1 MTVKCTCKDSSLL
14 FVFVMCQESWSVEEL
29 QSVSDVVR
37 ECSLCWLIVVWHS
50 LNRDRLVLGRGLR
63 AGPQRLCVILFESSV
78 QYSDPAVPY
87 MMTEC
92 LI

>member
-37 ECSLCWLIVVWHS
+37 EYSLCWLIVVRHS
-50 LNRDRLVLGRGLR
+50 LNRGGLVFGRELR
-63 AGPQRLCVILFESSV
+63 TRPQRLCLIL
-78 QYSDPAVPY
+78 
-87 MMTEC
+87 
-92 LI
+92 